1 MAKGADT
8 PIRMLLIND
17 DVGDAEAIVSH
28 LRNSGLAVRP
38 TRPANVDELSE
49 YLDKHPFD
57 LVLVSS
63 PAKYISDAEAFQLV
77 DSIGK
82 DLPIL
87 VEARQFDTDTLLQL
101 SSAGARTI
109 VPRGQLNHLRT
120 IVRRE
125 FDDLD
130 ARRGLR
136 RLEVQLRE
144 TERRCD
150 ALIDSSRDP
159 IAYVHEGMYIRAN
172 SAYLEMFGYEE
183 FEDIEGMSLLDMVAP
198 VHVADFKQ
206 LLKSIGK
213 GDAPPRHE
221 LQMRDSNGQDFP
233 AVMEFTPAKYE
244 GEPCLQLVIHRQ
256 AFDPALAEELE
267 VLRTRDQATGLL
279 NRRTF
284 LHELEQRVAEAAT
297 GSHEHALLLMELD
310 QLPQIQK
317 QIGFDNVDQLAAAI
331 AERLRRTLGDAVKI
345 ARISEHTFAVLLTDS
360 QYRSSYEVG
369 EQICSAFRSEVLETE
384 DDALSVSIS
393 VGGAQIGE
401 RIAQVSRVLT
411 KANESLQYANGVGG
425 NRVEIFDPRA
435 TERAE
440 EERVTAW
447 VAHVREAIDTDQLQ
461 LQFQGIAN
469 IQNQAENFNEALLR
483 MTANDG
489 SVMLPTQ
496 FVPMAEEHGLAGKID
511 RWVIRHALAAAS
523 ERQQQTGATQRILTK
538 ISQNSLDD
546 SELIADLRRLLEET
560 GMPGESLVLQLPE
573 SKVFTNLRA
582 VQQLADELREFGV
595 GFCIEQFGTG
605 LNSMQLIGHIKP
617 QFLKINQDL
626 LDDLSESSD
635 SQSRVQEIVRD
646 ASEQGSHCIAR
657 GVNDATAMTTLFTLG
672 IEYMQGDFVAPV
684 TDRLA

>member
-17 DVGDAEAIVSH
+17 DVGEAEAIVSH

-38 TRPANVDELSE
+38 TRPANADELSDQ
-49 YLDKHPFD
+49 LDKHPFD

-63 PAKYISDAEAFQLV
+63 PTTSISDAEAFRLI
-77 DSIGK
+77 DGTGK

-125 FDDLD
+125 FDDLE

-136 RLEVQLRE
+136 RLEAQLRE

-198 VHVADFKQ
+198 AHVADFKQ

-244 GEPCLQLVIHRQ
+244 GEPCLQLVIRRQ
-256 AFDPALAEELE
+256 ELDPALAQELE
-267 VLRTRDQATGLL
+267 ELRTRDQATGLL
-279 NRRTF
+279 NRQTF
-284 LHELEQRVAEAAT
+284 LRELEQRVAEAAT
-297 GSHEHALLLMELD
+297 GSQEHALLLMELD

-331 AERLRRTLGDAVKI
+331 AERLRRTLGDAMKI

-360 QYRSSYEVG
+360 QYRNSHEVG
-369 EQICSAFRSEVLETE
+369 EQVCNAFRSAVLETE
-384 DDALSVSIS
+384 DSALSATIS
-393 VGGAQIGE
+393 VGGTQIGE

-440 EERVTAW
+440 EERVSAW
-447 VAHVREAIDTDQLQ
+447 VEHVREAIDTDQLQ

-489 SVMLPTQ
+489 SVMLPAQ
-496 FVPMAEEHGLAGKID
+496 FVPMAEEYGLAGKID
-511 RWVIRHALAAAS
+511 RWVIRHALMAAS
-523 ERQQQTGATQRILTK
+523 ERQQQTGASQRILTK

-546 SELIADLRRLLEET
+546 PELIADLRRLLEET
-560 GMPGESLVLQLPE
+560 GMPGTALVLQLSE

-582 VQQLADELREFGV
+582 VQQIAHELRDFGV

-617 QFLKINQDL
+617 AFLKINQDL
-626 LDDLSESSD
+626 LDDLAESSD
-635 SQSRVQEIVRD
+635 SQNRMREIVRD
-646 ASEQGSHCIAR
+646 AAAQNSHCIAR
-657 GVNDATAMTTLFTLG
+657 GVDDATAMTMLFTLG